1 MTRAP
6 LAEARRQPLAQQ
18 LEQRVTVHQLRIFK
32 TVADY
37 RNFSRA
43 AESLHLT
50 QPAVSHQIKA
60 LSEVARV
67 PLFEE
72 IARRIHLTAA
82 GRLLYEHASRILGD
96 FEAAGVALDDLH
108 GVRAGL
114 LRLTGDT
121 TVGIYVLPDL
131 LGAFKGVHADVE
143 VRLDVGNRQHVYERL
158 LANETD
164 FAVVGRPW
172 ARPAIPL
179 TVRPF
184 LPNELIA
191 IASPQHPLAK
201 ARRIPLARLAAE
213 PFIVREPG
221 SGTRETAE
229 DALRRSGRTF
239 HTVMELA
246 SNGAIKR
253 AVARGLGIA
262 ILSRYAVSLELRLG
276 LLVELPVAGFPLHR
290 QWHLVYL
297 RDKQLGPVD
306 HAFLAFVEG
315 GSWRASLGQSLS
327 TD

>member
-1 MTRAP
+1 MMRTART
-6 LAEARRQPLAQQ
+6 EASRQPLAQQ

-82 GRLLYEHASRILGD
+82 GRLFYEHASRILGD

-108 GVRAGL
+108 GVRAGF

-164 FAVVGRPW
+164 FAV
-172 ARPAIPL
+172 
-179 TVRPF
+179 
-184 LPNELIA
+184 
-191 IASPQHPLAK
+191 
-201 ARRIPLARLAAE
+201 
-213 PFIVREPG
+213 
-221 SGTRETAE
+221 
-229 DALRRSGRTF
+229 
-239 HTVMELA
+239 
-246 SNGAIKR
+246 
-253 AVARGLGIA
+253 
-262 ILSRYAVSLELRLG
+262 
-276 LLVELPVAGFPLHR
+276 
-290 QWHLVYL
+290 
-297 RDKQLGPVD
+297 
-306 HAFLAFVEG
+306 
-315 GSWRASLGQSLS
+315 
-327 TD
+327 

>member
-1 MTRAP
+1 MQHLPRGTLPRAP
-6 LAEARRQPLAQQ
+6 GRPLDER
-18 LEQRVTVHQLRIFK
+18 LTVHQLRIFK
-32 TVADY
+32 AVADH

-60 LSEVARV
+60 LSLAIRV
-67 PLFEE
+67 PVFEE
-72 IARRIHLTAA
+72 VGRRIHLTAA
-82 GRLLYEHASRILGD
+82 GRLLYEHASRILAD
-96 FEAAGVALDDLH
+96 FEAAGTALDDLR
-108 GVRAGL
+108 GVRAGT

-131 LGAFKGVHADVE
+131 LGAFKAAYAGVE
-143 VRLDVGNRQHVYERL
+143 VSLDVGNRQHVYQRL
-158 LANETD
+158 VANETD

-172 ARPAIPL
+172 ARPAIPF

-191 IASPQHPLAK
+191 IAAPRHPLSH
-201 ARRIPLARLAAE
+201 ARRIPLARLAEE
-213 PFIVREPG
+213 PFIMREPG

-229 DALRRSGRTF
+229 EALRRSGRTF

-253 AVARGLGIA
+253 AVARGLGISVV
-262 ILSRYAVSLELRLG
+262 SRYAVSLELRLG
-276 LLVELPVAGFPLHR
+276 LLVELPVTGFPLQR
-290 QWHLVYL
+290 KWHLLHL
-297 RDKQLGPVD
+297 RDKQVGPVD
-306 HAFLAFVEG
+306 RAFLAFVQDG
-315 GSWRASLGQSLS
+315 GWRALLNEPLS